1 MNPRVLTLFALLLF
15 AVPALATDID
25 FFAGL
30 KEAEP
35 APGQTV
41 RLLGIYPWTLPE
53 GLENFR
59 ILAPNEAPT
68 TRHGALLGHV
78 ILEDGGWLQE
88 TLIQGGEAMVMPVF
102 EEDATRLDFLKGI
115 EDEARRARKGLWG
128 ARPVVCAAFAK
139 GAFDSFSLVQGRVL
153 DAANV
158 RGTIYLNFGVE
169 WREDFTIKIKRAV
182 FNALPEALQA
192 ELTRLTA
199 MEKPDS
205 VVEARGWVF
214 FSGGPMI
221 EVKVPA
227 QFEILGPGSDKII
240 EGCAS

>member
-1 MNPRVLTLFALLLF
+1 MNPRALTLFSLLLF
-15 AVPALATDID
+15 AVPALANNID

-30 KEAEP
+30 KETGP
-35 APGQTV
+35 APGQTI
-41 RLLGIYPWTLPE
+41 RLLGIYPWNLPE
-53 GLENFR
+53 GLGKFR

-78 ILEDGGWLQE
+78 ILEDGSWLQE
-88 TLIQGGEAMVMPVF
+88 TLIEGGQAMVMPVF
-102 EEDATRLDFLKGI
+102 ELDATRLDFLKGI
-115 EDEARRARKGLWG
+115 EDEARRARKGMWG

-139 GAFDSFSLVQGRVL
+139 GAFDSFTLVQGRVL
-153 DAANV
+153 DVANV
-158 RGTIYLNFGVE
+158 RGTTYLNFGAD
-169 WREDFTIKIKRAV
+169 WRDDFTIKIERTA

-199 MEKPDS
+199 LEKPDS

-221 EVKVPA
+221 EVKIPT